1 MQRRAIGVPA
11 RPGSRSPGRRRW
23 GRPVEQAAGWA
34 VQQGDM
40 LRRDALRPQTCR
52 HAEIHVQH
60 KIRLAQMAKG
70 RRKPRCMCLL
80 AVQHPELCAVQ
91 GPECGFRYEMIE
103 FMRCDD
109 QPDGS
114 LAVILPQAVSHGAGS
129 KGRARDPGILKA
141 AFEQLGDLMKKSVA
155 LLRCPELQA
164 LPLPRK
170 DSQGM
175 CCCQSRARL
184 TIAPRGDG
192 SVCSLACRAGRK
204 RRPHSVRRRKGAVS
218 FQEREWSKRWSSSLS
233 FCISSLSRCSCSRW
247 ARNSCSSSV
256 RVISSG
262 DVMAVLPAVSA

>member
-1 MQRRAIGVPA
+1 MDACAAQQAAQDRARQLSWSEHAVHPCSVGGHPPLLSAHKKARTVEVLGFFILLYCVPGMFSGWTCPA
-11 RPGSRSPGRRRW
+11 RECS
-23 GRPVEQAAGWA
+23 QA
-34 VQQGDM
+34 
-40 LRRDALRPQTCR
+40 R
-52 HAEIHVQH
+52 HLLPH
-60 KIRLAQMAKG
+60 
-70 RRKPRCMCLL
+70 RK
-80 AVQHPELCAVQ
+80 
-91 GPECGFRYEMIE
+91 MIE

-141 AFEQLGDLMKKSVA
+141 AFEQMGDLMKK
-155 LLRCPELQA
+155 A
-164 LPLPRK
+164 LPCCAVQSCRFCPCPGK

-184 TIAPRGDG
+184 TIAPCGDG

-233 FCISSLSRCSCSRW
+233 RCNCSRW

>member
-1 MQRRAIGVPA
+1 
-11 RPGSRSPGRRRW
+11 
-23 GRPVEQAAGWA
+23 
-34 VQQGDM
+34 M
-40 LRRDALRPQTCR
+40 LRRDALRPQPCR

-80 AVQHPELCAVQ
+80 AVQHPEQCAVQ

-164 LPLPRK
+164 LPLPRQRLAR
-170 DSQGM
+170 DVLLPEQGAPDD
-175 CCCQSRARL
+175 RA
-184 TIAPRGDG
+184 P
-192 SVCSLACRAGRK
+192 
-204 RRPHSVRRRKGAVS
+204 
-218 FQEREWSKRWSSSLS
+218 W
-233 FCISSLSRCSCSRW
+233 
-247 ARNSCSSSV
+247 
-256 RVISSG
+256 
-262 DVMAVLPAVSA
+262 